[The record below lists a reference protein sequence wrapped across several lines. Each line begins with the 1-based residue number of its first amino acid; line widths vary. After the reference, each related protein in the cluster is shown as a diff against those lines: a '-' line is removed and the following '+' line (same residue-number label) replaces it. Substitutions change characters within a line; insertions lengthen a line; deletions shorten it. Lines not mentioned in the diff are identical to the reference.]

1 MPAYSTLRSFVKAIK
16 TGDSN
21 ITQCLERL
29 ANDVAKRQQYLSD
42 INATHTAVG
51 ALPGWLQ
58 IELIQ
63 AGLSQAEVDHCSR
76 WPDAEKEKVR
86 KQVADAIPERRSIH
100 FSWELW
106 DGNDADSDVRRDSD
120 QDVRIVFRSPR
131 KGVKLSSLN
140 YGDISVEA

>member
-1 MPAYSTLRSFVKAIK
+1 MPAYSTLRLFVKAIK
-16 TGDSN
+16 TGDTN
-21 ITQCLERL
+21 ITQGLERL
-29 ANDVAKRQQYLSD
+29 VNDRAKRQQYLSD
-42 INATHTAVG
+42 INAAHTAVG

-86 KQVADAIPERRSIH
+86 KQVADAILERSIH

-106 DGNDADSDVRRDSD
+106 DGNDPQSDVRRDPD

-131 KGVKLSSLN
+131 QGVKLSLLN
-140 YGDISVEA
+140 FGDISVEA

>member
-1 MPAYSTLRSFVKAIK
+1 MPAYSTLRSFVKAIR
-16 TGDSN
+16 TGDTN
-21 ITQCLERL
+21 ITQCLEAL
-29 ANDVAKRQQYLSD
+29 ANDSAKRQQYLND
-42 INATHTAVG
+42 INAPQTAVG

-86 KQVADAIPERRSIH
+86 RQVADAIPDRQKVH

-106 DGNDADSDVRRDSD
+106 DGNDPQSDIRRDLN

-131 KGVKLSSLN
+131 SGVKLSLVN

>member
-1 MPAYSTLRSFVKAIK
+1 MPSYSTLRLFVNAIK
-16 TGDSN
+16 TGDTN
-21 ITQCLERL
+21 ITQGLERL
-29 ANDVAKRQQYLSD
+29 ANDPAKRQQYLSD

-51 ALPGWLQ
+51 PLPRWLQ

-86 KQVADAIPERRSIH
+86 KQLADAIPESRNIH

-106 DGNDADSDVRRDSD
+106 DGNDPDSDVRRDPN

-131 KGVKLSSLN
+131 KGVKLSLIN
-140 YGDISVEA
+140 FADISVEA

>member
-1 MPAYSTLRSFVKAIK
+1 MPSYSTLRLFVNAIK
-16 TGDSN
+16 TGDTN
-21 ITQCLERL
+21 ITQGLERL
-29 ANDVAKRQQYLSD
+29 ANDPAKRQQYLND
-42 INATHTAVG
+42 INAAQTAVG

-86 KQVADAIPERRSIH
+86 QRVADAIPEGRNIH

-106 DGNDADSDVRRDSD
+106 DGNDPDSDVRRDPD

-131 KGVKLSSLN
+131 KGVKLSLVN
-140 YGDISVEA
+140 FGDISVEA